1 MLFLYHNNF
10 ELKYKDPFGAVAE
23 NTKVKFR
30 IDTDINI
37 EYKSCT
43 LRLWTARQNEIKF
56 DMEYVNNGYEVSIRI
71 KEKGLNW
78 YYFILEETSGK
89 KLYYGTKEGLTAGEG
104 KVFYSTPND
113 NSFQITCYDKD
124 FKVPEWFKGNIMY
137 QIFPDRF
144 NRNKNYKFDTSKYKL
159 IHEDWDEH
167 LGCTRWGAD
176 NFEYYAGN
184 IQGIIDKIDYIKQ
197 LGVGV
202 IYLNPIFKARSNHR
216 YDVSTYMEIDEML
229 GLPSDFKKFVDIC
242 HNNNIKV
249 IIDVSWNHTG
259 DDSVYFN
266 KYKTFGLDGAFN
278 NPNSNYRSW
287 YNIYDNGQYDCWWNF
302 DSLPTLNKHDV
313 SYRTHVREVV
323 HKWVSYGIDG
333 FRLDVIDELPDGFL
347 KWFRDILKAENEDLV
362 VFGEV
367 WDDPT
372 LKKDGYGKFRSYLYG
387 NSQDSVMN
395 YQLRNLIVSFLG
407 YGVGEKE
414 VYHTNLNSEEFVNKC
429 MNLMSNFP
437 KDSFYSAMN
446 FLSTHDINRIIT
458 ALGDAPWVDSMS
470 KSQQGHYKLPQ
481 DKYDLAVS
489 RFKLAWLFMCFMPG
503 NPSLYYGDEIGMQGY
518 NDPYNRKPMKWNN
531 IDNRLL
537 EWIISAN
544 MLRNKE
550 DVLKYGDVKLIHSNN
565 DVVGII
571 RTYKNRRQVCFIN
584 RSNEN
589 KFIMFNGEQ
598 FEINALSYLII
609 S

>member
-1 MLFLYHNNF
+1 MYHNNF
-10 ELKYKDPFGAVAE
+10 ELRYKDPFGAVAE
-23 NTKVKFR
+23 DTKVKFR
-30 IDTDINI
+30 IDTEI
-37 EYKSCT
+37 EYESCT
-43 LRLWTARQNEIKF
+43 LRLWTARQNELKF
-56 DMEYVNNGYEVSIRI
+56 DMEYIDNGYEVSVKI

-78 YYFILEETSGK
+78 YFFILKEANGREI
-89 KLYYGTKEGLTAGEG
+89 YYGTKNGLTAGEG
-104 KVFYSTPND
+104 QVFYNTPND

-124 FKVPEWFKGNIMY
+124 FKVPEWFKGRIMY

-144 NRNKNYKFDTSKYKL
+144 NRNKDYKFDTSKYKL
-159 IHEDWDEH
+159 IHEDWTEH

-184 IQGIIDKIDYIKQ
+184 IKGIIDKIDYIKQ
-197 LGVGV
+197 LGIGV

-229 GLPSDFKKFVDIC
+229 GLPSDFKEFVDIC
-242 HNNNIKV
+242 HDNDIKV

-302 DSLPTLNKHDV
+302 DSLPTLNKNDV
-313 SYRTHVREVV
+313 SYRTHVQEVV

-347 KWFRDILKAENEDLV
+347 KWFRDILKAENENLV

-395 YQLRNLIVSFLG
+395 YELRNLIVSFLA

-414 VYHTNLNSEEFVNKC
+414 VYHTNLNSEEFANKC
-429 MNLMSNFP
+429 MNLISNFP

-470 KSQQGHYKLPQ
+470 KPQQGHYKLPQ
-481 DKYDLAVS
+481 EKYDLAVK

-518 NDPYNRKPMKWNN
+518 NDPYNRKPMRW
-531 IDNRLL
+531 DNMDHELL
-537 EWIISAN
+537 DWIISAN

-550 DVLKYGDVKLIHSNN
+550 EVLKYGDVKLIHSND
-565 DVVGII
+565 DVVGVV
-571 RTYKNRRQVCFIN
+571 RTYKNKREICFIN

-589 KFIMFNGEQ
+589 KFIMFDGEQ
-598 FEINALSYLII
+598 LEINALSYLII